1 MDAFSW
7 DTSFLALALL
17 GVAAVLTWL
26 ASIPLRNVSIVD
38 SLWGVMI
45 ALAAWVYALAAPQT
59 GPREVLV
66 LFLVSLWMLRLS
78 GYITW
83 RNRGHGE
90 DRRYQAIRARN
101 QPHFAFKSLYLVF
114 GLQAVLAWIIAW
126 PLMAAM
132 AGPEPLGWLDALGVA
147 LWLFGIGFEAVSDQQ
162 LARFKAVPANAG
174 RVMDQGLW
182 RYSRHPN
189 YFGEFCIWWGVWLL
203 ALAAGG
209 AWTLISPLL
218 MSFLLLKVS
227 GVALLEQDIGE
238 RRPAYRDY
246 IARTSAFFPWPPHP
260 APAVVAIFEGP
271 LPEAPPYAGANEEG
285 RGVPGGGVASMDA
298 GGKPTG
304 KYSRRPPPGTSR
316 PGKPKDCL
324 D

>member
-7 DTSFLALALL
+7 ETSFLALALL

-45 ALAAWVYALAAPQT
+45 ALAAWVYALATPQT
-59 GPREVLV
+59 GPREGLVLV
-66 LFLVSLWMLRLS
+66 LVSLWMLRLS
-78 GYITW
+78 GYITR
-83 RNRGHGE
+83 RNHGHGE

-101 QPHFAFKSLYLVF
+101 QPHFTFKSLYLVF

-147 LWLFGIGFEAVSDQQ
+147 LWLFGIGFEAGADQQ
-162 LARFKAVPANAG
+162 LARFKADPANAG

-189 YFGEFCIWWGVWLL
+189 YFGEFCVWWGVWLL

-246 IARTSAFFPWPPHP
+246 IARTSAFFPWPPRP
-260 APAVVAIFEGP
+260 VALVVAQSQERISVMPP
-271 LPEAPPYAGANEEG
+271 LADAGEEG
-285 RGVPGGGVASMDA
+285 RGVSGGGVNRMDA
-298 GGKPTG
+298 VAKPPGKD
-304 KYSRRPPPGTSR
+304 SRRPPPDTTR
-316 PGKPKDCL
+316 PEQADL
-324 D
+324 